1 MAIKLVAI
9 DIDGTLITDKGE
21 ITPKVYEAIQKAKKQ
36 GVKIVIA
43 TGRPLTGVHDLLDH
57 LELNGKKDF
66 VITYNGG
73 LLQEAQTGKEI
84 ARYSLTYDDYLEIE
98 MWSRKLKVHMHAIT
112 NDAIYTA
119 NRNISH
125 YTVREST
132 LVNMPI
138 YYRTADEMTENL
150 EIVKTMYIDE
160 PDHLTKV
167 IQRFPAHLKE
177 KYTTVRSAP
186 FYFEILNPKA
196 SKGNALLALTKK
208 LNLTK
213 KEVMAIG
220 DAENDLSM
228 LKVAGLGV
236 AMENAVADVKKEA
249 DVETA
254 SNNHDGV
261 AVALEKW
268 VL

>member
-1 MAIKLVAI
+1 L
-9 DIDGTLITDKGE
+9 
-21 ITPKVYEAIQKAKKQ
+21 Q
-36 GVKIVIA
+36 
-43 TGRPLTGVHDLLDH
+43 
-57 LELNGKKDF
+57 LNGDEDF

-73 LLQEAQTGKEI
+73 LLQEVKTGKEI
-84 ARYSLTYDDYLEIE
+84 ARYSLTYDNYLEIE
-98 MWSRKLKVHMHAIT
+98 MWSRKLNVPMHAIT

-119 NRNISH
+119 NRNISPF
-125 YTVREST
+125 TVHEST

-138 YYRTADEMTENL
+138 YYRTLDEMTENL

-160 PDHLTKV
+160 AEYLTKV
-167 IQRFPAHLKE
+167 IQKFPAHLKE

-196 SKGNALLALTKK
+196 SKGNALVALAKK
-208 LNLTK
+208 LNIAK
-213 KEVMAIG
+213 KDIMAIG

-228 LKVAGLGV
+228 IKVAGLGV
-236 AMENAVADVKKEA
+236 AMRNAVIDVKREA

-261 AVALEKW
+261 ALALEKW
-268 VL
+268 GM